1 MSVLGPANSTGAAA
15 RAVVAR
21 ASVRVGQPLA
31 GAARSRDASRTG
43 SVMSRAP
50 AASKTAPAIS
60 RPVAIHGSAGN
71 EAATLTR
78 TFTGAEPFAFMATT
92 VQRPPVTGH
101 DSVWVPGP
109 VVFTVQ

>member
-1 MSVLGPANSTGAAA
+1 
-15 RAVVAR
+15 
-21 ASVRVGQPLA
+21 
-31 GAARSRDASRTG
+31 
-43 SVMSRAP
+43 MSRAP

-78 TFTGAEPFAFMATT
+78 TFTGADPFAFMATT

-109 VVFTVQ
+109 VVFTVQIGACAGRIAGEPPACPRSDGWPPVDPVTVAYATPDR